1 MSRRSRAL
9 LSGAL
14 AVGALDI
21 ADALVFYGLEGA
33 SPGLIF
39 RSIASGL
46 LGRRAF
52 AGGLPTEA
60 LGLALHFAIAGGVVL
75 ACFLVAA
82 RVPALVRHPFAG
94 GAAFGL
100 VVYAVMDGVVLP
112 LSAHGPARFTRASV
126 ADELLAHVFLVG
138 MPATLAARAA
148 LRGGSEAGHP

>member
-1 MSRRSRAL
+1 MSRRARAFL
-9 LSGAL
+9 VGWL
-14 AVGALDI
+14 AVGVLDI

-33 SPGLIF
+33 PPGLIF

-46 LGRRAF
+46 LGRRAM

-60 LGLALHFAIAGGVVL
+60 LGLALHFAIAGLVVA

-82 RVPALVRHPFAG
+82 RVPALVRHPAIG

-100 VVYAVMDGVVLP
+100 AVYAVMYGVVLP
-112 LSAHGPARFTRASV
+112 LSAHGPAAFTPANV

-138 MPATLAARAA
+138 MPATLAARAG
-148 LRGGSEAGHP
+148 LREGG